1 MNLVQ
6 QILAG
11 VSDEEMR
18 ESLGEMKEL
27 EESGVLPQGRV
38 RDLARKL
45 QEDAGLSANDARAV
59 AESAIFRIAAFKWAG
74 L

>member
-11 VSDEEMR
+11 ISDEELK
-18 ESLGEMKEL
+18 ESLAEMKEL
-27 EESGVLPQGRV
+27 EDGGVLPQGRV
-38 RDLARKL
+38 RDLARRL
-45 QEDAGLSANDARAV
+45 REDAGLSANDARTV
-59 AESAIFRIAAFKWAG
+59 AQSAIFRIAAFKWAG